1 MPLIQYSECAIKQ
14 DRLDLIERANEIIE
28 EYRRQGFTLTL
39 RQLYYQHVARGLIE
53 NTERSYKNL
62 GNLINDGR
70 MAGLIDWYAI
80 EDRGRGTSSVYVQ
93 EDEQE
98 CLNGLQYHFS
108 LDYWARQEVHAEV
121 WVEKEALASVIQR
134 TADKY
139 KVPWLACKGYLSA
152 SEAWRSGQRF
162 EEAENK
168 GFRTVI
174 IHLGD
179 HDPSGIDMSRDN
191 RDRVQ
196 LFGGANVELRR
207 IALNMDQVDQYTP
220 PPNPTKVTDS
230 RAADYIARFGH
241 TCWELDALEPKVL
254 DRLISAELDA
264 LIDRDLWDQ
273 TKGEEKQGR
282 ETLAKLYSN
291 WPEVRHFVQEL
302 SL

>member
-1 MPLIQYSECAIKQ
+1 MAFIQYSETNISEA
-14 DRLDLIERANEIIE
+14 RLALIDTANEIIE
-28 EYRRQGFTLTL
+28 SYQQQGFTLTL
-39 RQLYYQHVARGLIE
+39 RQLYYQHVARGLIP
-53 NTERSYKNL
+53 NSERSYKNL

-80 EDRGRGTSSVYVQ
+80 EDRGRGCSSSYIQ
-93 EDEQE
+93 EDERE
-98 CLNGLQYHFS
+98 VLSGLEYQFA
-108 LDYWARQEVHAEV
+108 LDLWGRQQVHVEV
-121 WVEKEALASVIQR
+121 WVEKEALASVVR
-134 TADKY
+134 RSADKY
-139 KVPWLACKGYLSA
+139 RVPWLACKGYLSA

-162 EEAENK
+162 EEAEEM
-168 GFRTVI
+168 GYRTVI

-207 IALNMDQVDQYTP
+207 IALNMDQVDAYSP

-254 DRLISAELDA
+254 DQLISAEIES
-264 LIDRDLWDQ
+264 LIDRSLWSA
-273 TKGEEKQGR
+273 TLAEEKDRRAILKSLHGR
-282 ETLAKLYSN
+282 YEDIARFLQEN
-291 WPEVRHFVQEL
+291 PE
-302 SL
+302 